1 MLPRY
6 HDRII
11 ESSIPPIEVTKVAVR
26 LRRLIEECVP
36 CELEENLI
44 TKPHSKVITNK
55 VIKAAKQ
62 AGGSEYGACVVFCLL
77 VCKRWFSHQSS
88 VELWD
93 ADLHLVRGVACEVIA
108 KAM

>member
-1 MLPRY
+1 M
-6 HDRII
+6 
-11 ESSIPPIEVTKVAVR
+11 PPIEVTKVAVR